1 MKTRVAIA
9 CQEGV
14 SQAAFTVGV
23 LKALLENRIQDRVSL
38 VSLIGTSEGAICAFK
53 KQIATC
59 KRQKMRSPLIL

>member
-38 VSLIGTSEGAICAFK
+38 VSLIGTS
-53 KQIATC
+53 
-59 KRQKMRSPLIL
+59 